1 VSLAGSDRGPGAGD
15 ILGQYRLRGLLGEGA
30 MGRVFL
36 AERIDDGSLVA
47 LKVLKA
53 ALSADQTYVRRFVRE
68 ARVAAE
74 VKSSHLVGI
83 VDLGEAGGVHYLAV
97 EYVRGGTL
105 EERLQA
111 TGPLDVGEC
120 VRLAAEIGRGLDALH
135 GAGVIHRDVKP
146 SNVMI
151 DLSGTAALTD
161 FGLAKGRAYTA
172 LTRPGQVMGT
182 LDYLPPELIKGDEAM
197 PASDIYSLG
206 CLVYECLTG
215 EPPFAERGIFG
226 VAVAH
231 LDQEP
236 ADPSAAREDVP
247 SELGWVVLQAL
258 AKDPARRPATA
269 AAFSHMLGAAHGS
282 RTR

>member
-1 VSLAGSDRGPGAGD
+1 MSPAEADLRPRQGD
-15 ILGQYRLRGLLGEGA
+15 TLGHYRLRGLLGEGA
-30 MGRVFL
+30 IGRVFL
-36 AERIDDGSLVA
+36 AERIDDGSFVA
-47 LKVLKA
+47 LKVLKS
-53 ALSADQTYVRRFVRE
+53 ALTADETYVRRFVRE

-74 VKSSHLVGI
+74 VRSSHLVGI
-83 VDLGEAGGVHYLAV
+83 VDVGEADGVHYLAV

-105 EERLQA
+105 AERLGA
-111 TGPLDVGEC
+111 TGPLDIREC

-135 GAGVIHRDVKP
+135 GAGIVHRDVKP

-182 LDYLPPELIKGDEAM
+182 LDYLAPELIKEEQAT
-197 PASDIYSLG
+197 PASDIYALG

-215 EPPFAERGIFG
+215 EPPFAQRGIFE

-231 LDQEP
+231 LEHEP
-236 ADPSAAREDVP
+236 ADPAAAREDVP

-258 AKDPARRPATA
+258 AKDPARRPSTA
-269 AAFSHMLGAAHGS
+269 AAFCHMLGAARGS
-282 RTR
+282 QSV

>member
-1 VSLAGSDRGPGAGD
+1 MSPAGPDVRPREGDVLGP
-15 ILGQYRLRGLLGEGA
+15 YRLRGLLGEGA
-30 MGRVFL
+30 IGRVFL
-36 AERIDDGSLVA
+36 AERIDDASLVA

-53 ALSADQTYVRRFVRE
+53 ALSADETYVRRFVRE

-74 VKSSHLVGI
+74 VKNRHLVGI
-83 VDLGEAGGVHYLAV
+83 VDVGEVDGVHYLAA

-111 TGPLDVGEC
+111 AGPLDVGET
-120 VRLAAEIGRGLDALH
+120 VRLAAEIARGLDSLH
-135 GAGVIHRDVKP
+135 NAGIVHRDVKP

-151 DLSGTAALTD
+151 DLSGNAAVTD

-182 LDYLPPELIKGDEAM
+182 LDYIAPELIREERAS
-197 PASDIYSLG
+197 PASDIYALG

-215 EPPFAERGIFG
+215 EPPFAKRGIFG

-231 LDQEP
+231 LDSAP
-236 ADPSAAREDVP
+236 ADPAAAREDVP
-247 SELGWVVLQAL
+247 DEVGWVVLRAL
-258 AKDPARRPATA
+258 DKDPARRPSTATA
-269 AAFSHMLGAAHGS
+269 LARMLVAARGS
-282 RTR
+282 KAS

>member
-1 VSLAGSDRGPGAGD
+1 MSLGGPDLLPREGD
-15 ILGQYRLRGLLGEGA
+15 ILGPYRLRGLLGEGA
-30 MGRVFL
+30 IGRVFL
-36 AERIDDGSLVA
+36 AERTDDGSLLA

-74 VKSSHLVGI
+74 VKSGHLVGI
-83 VDLGEAGGVHYLAV
+83 VDLGEADGVHYLAV

-111 TGPLDVGEC
+111 TGPLAVAEC
-120 VRLAAEIGRGLDALH
+120 VRLTAEIGRGLDTLH

-182 LDYLPPELIKGDEAM
+182 LDYLAPELIKGDTAT

-215 EPPFAERGIFG
+215 EPPFAKRGIFG

-231 LDQEP
+231 LDHQPDDP
-236 ADPSAAREDVP
+236 AAAREDVP

-258 AKDPARRPATA
+258 AKDPARRPSTA

-282 RTR
+282 HTR

>member
-1 VSLAGSDRGPGAGD
+1 MSPAGPDVRPREGDVLGP
-15 ILGQYRLRGLLGEGA
+15 YRLRGLLGEGA
-30 MGRVFL
+30 IGRVFL
-36 AERIDDGSLVA
+36 AERIDDASLVA

-53 ALSADQTYVRRFVRE
+53 ALSADETYVRRFVRE

-74 VKSSHLVGI
+74 VKNRHLVGI
-83 VDLGEAGGVHYLAV
+83 VDVGEVDGVHYLAA

-111 TGPLDVGEC
+111 AGPLDVGET
-120 VRLAAEIGRGLDALH
+120 VRLAAEIARGLDSLH
-135 GAGVIHRDVKP
+135 NAGIVHRDVKP

-151 DLSGTAALTD
+151 DLSGNAAVTD

-182 LDYLPPELIKGDEAM
+182 LDYIAPELIREEHAS
-197 PASDIYSLG
+197 PASDIYALG

-215 EPPFAERGIFG
+215 EPPFAKRGIFG

-231 LDQEP
+231 LDSAP
-236 ADPSAAREDVP
+236 ADPAAAREDVP
-247 SELGWVVLQAL
+247 DEVGWVVLRAL
-258 AKDPARRPATA
+258 DKDPARRPSTATA
-269 AAFSHMLGAAHGS
+269 LARMLVAARGS
-282 RTR
+282 KAS

>member
-1 VSLAGSDRGPGAGD
+1 MSAAGHDLRPGEGD
-15 ILGQYRLRGLLGEGA
+15 VLGQYRLRGLLGEGA

-36 AERIDDGSLVA
+36 AERIGDGSFVA
-47 LKVLKA
+47 LKVLKS
-53 ALSADQTYVRRFVRE
+53 ALSADETYVRRFVRE

-74 VKSSHLVGI
+74 VNNRHLVGI
-83 VDLGEAGGVHYLAV
+83 VDVGEADGVHYLAV

-105 EERLQA
+105 AERLDA
-111 TGPLDVGEC
+111 SGRLDTQEC
-120 VRLAAEIGRGLDALH
+120 VRLAAEIGRGLDTLH
-135 GAGVIHRDVKP
+135 RAGIVHRDVKP

-182 LDYLPPELIKGDEAM
+182 LDYLAPELIKEEQAS
-197 PASDIYSLG
+197 PASDIYALG

-215 EPPFAERGIFG
+215 EPPFAQRGIFE

-231 LDQEP
+231 LEHEP
-236 ADPSAAREDVP
+236 ADPAAERDDVP

-258 AKDPARRPATA
+258 AKDPARRPSTA
-269 AAFSHMLGAAHGS
+269 AAFCHMLGAARSS
-282 RTR
+282 RLD